1 MNNAFESKKYLLMA
15 NFIVNKSVTKVKR
28 YMSFATTAKI
38 IDVTHIWTEGTNL
51 VQFEELNN
59 QNGLLKLRD

>member
-1 MNNAFESKKYLLMA
+1 
-15 NFIVNKSVTKVKR
+15 
-28 YMSFATTAKI
+28 MSFATTAKI